1 MHLINQQFSVT
12 YEFSVCFTRD
22 AFAPENMAL
31 HDLISAAGDTVHK
44 VQPVIDSQVLA
55 DHPELIDAIALYGDI
70 HGDTIAFEE
79 PFIVRGG
86 EICKNDPAE
95 VEEFL
100 RLTQE
105 RKICRHSFVL
115 VIGGVSVI
123 DAMGYA
129 AAIAHRGIR
138 LIRMPTTV
146 LGQNDAGVGVKNAIN
161 FRNRKNYVGTFAPP
175 YAVLNDFDFLSSL
188 APRDQRAGIAEAVKV
203 SLIRDSEFFSWLENH
218 CQELARFED
227 KAVEHMIIR
236 CAELHVRHI
245 GTGGDPFERGSARPL
260 DFGHWSAHRLE
271 EISHAQSFDN
281 ELPHSELRHGEA
293 VAIGIALDSHYSC
306 QMGFIDE
313 QTLTRII
320 NTLHGIGF
328 SLYHPALEQ
337 LNIAQALAGFR
348 EHLGGALC
356 ITMLT
361 GAGSAKEVSEIDEA
375 VMEECVQRLRG
386 YK

>member
-22 AFAPENMAL
+22 TFAPENMAL
-31 HDLISAAGDTVHK
+31 HDLISAAGATTHK

-115 VIGGVSVI
+115 VIGGGSVI

-129 AAIAHRGIR
+129 ATIAHRGIR

-203 SLIRDSEFFSWLENH
+203 SLIRDGKFFAWLESH
-218 CQELARFED
+218 CEQLARFED
-227 KAVEHMIIR
+227 EAVEHMIIR

-271 EISHAQSFDN
+271 EISHIQFPQD
-281 ELPHSELRHGEA
+281 ELRHGEA
-293 VAIGIALDSHYSC
+293 VAIGIALDSHYAQ

-313 QTLTRII
+313 ETLIRII

-337 LNIAQALAGFR
+337 LNIPQALAGFR

-361 GAGSAKEVSEIDEA
+361 GAGSAKEVNEIDVD
-375 VMEECVQRLRG
+375 VMEQCVQRLRG
-386 YK
+386 YQ

>member
-22 AFAPENMAL
+22 TFAPENMAL
-31 HDLISAAGDTVHK
+31 HDLISAAGATTHK

-115 VIGGVSVI
+115 VIGGGSVI

-129 AAIAHRGIR
+129 ATIAHRGIR

-203 SLIRDSEFFSWLENH
+203 SLIRDGEFFAWLESH
-218 CQELARFED
+218 CEQLARFED
-227 KAVEHMIIR
+227 EAVEHMIIR

-271 EISHAQSFDN
+271 EISHTQF
-281 ELPHSELRHGEA
+281 PQHELRHGEA
-293 VAIGIALDSHYSC
+293 VAIGIALDSHYAR

-313 QTLTRII
+313 ETLMRII

-337 LNIAQALAGFR
+337 LNIPQALAGFR

-375 VMEECVQRLRG
+375 VMEQCVQRLRD
-386 YK
+386 YQ